1 MKGVYAVFGVLVLAV
16 VGVWLAF
23 GPRTGEGSITPD
35 ALQSRLERNEALMVI
50 DVREPWEFDQ
60 GHIKGA
66 RLIPLGTLPDGASSV
81 PKNTPIV
88 LVCRSGNRSGQAY
101 QILKAQ
107 GYTNLL
113 NMTGGMLHWDGA
125 TVR

>member
-1 MKGVYAVFGVLVLAV
+1 MKGMNAVLGVLVLAV
-16 VGVWLAF
+16 VVVWLAF
-23 GPRTGEGSITPD
+23 GPQTGDGSITPA
-35 ALQSRLERNEALMVI
+35 ALQTRLERNEALMVI

-60 GHIKGA
+60 GHIEGA
-66 RLIPLGTLPDGASSV
+66 RLIPLGTLPNGASSV
-81 PKNTPIV
+81 PKDTPIV

-107 GYTNLL
+107 GYTNVL
-113 NMTGGMLHWDGA
+113 NMTGGMLQWAGA